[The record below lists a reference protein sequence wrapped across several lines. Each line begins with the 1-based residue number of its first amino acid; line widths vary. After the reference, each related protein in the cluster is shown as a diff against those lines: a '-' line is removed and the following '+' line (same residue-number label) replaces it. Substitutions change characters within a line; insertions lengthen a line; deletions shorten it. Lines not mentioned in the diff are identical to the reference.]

1 MVYNFTSKTYLWIMS
16 NDTTTH
22 DGVSHCEKGH
32 LMYNSAFVNGSFDV
46 SFCINLLDDRRS
58 WRVALGIWSIVVTV
72 VGLFGNIFTL
82 LAIPY
87 AAQRQRYSF

>member
-1 MVYNFTSKTYLWIMS
+1 MFN
-16 NDTTTH
+16 TTTILPSTL
-22 DGVSHCEKGH
+22 DGVSHCDKGH
-32 LMYNSAFVNGSFDV
+32 LMYNATFVNGSFDV
-46 SFCINLLDDRRS
+46 SFCLNLLDDRRS

-72 VGLFGNIFTL
+72 VGVIGNIFTL